1 MPAGVGY
8 KKGKSAKKMPKAVL
22 AGFKKK
28 AAMKKKKAKK

>member
-22 AGFKKK
+22 AK
-28 AAMKKKKAKK
+28 MKAKKKGKK

>member
-8 KKGKSAKKMPKAVL
+8 KKGKSAKKKMPKAVL

-28 AAMKKKKAKK
+28 AAKKKGKK

>member
-22 AGFKKK
+22 AGFKAK
-28 AAMKKKKAKK
+28 KKKKAKK